1 MTARLL
7 AFRALLALL
16 LATIGLQAVPAHAF
30 GVERHHGSAF
40 DISAYE
46 VATAAALRSADHR
59 LIKAADPDP
68 APPAPP
74 SPTRIALQAGVA
86 VHDARAVPLPRQAIP
101 PLPQIASRPGAP
113 RAPPLA

>member
-30 GVERHHGSAF
+30 GVERHNGSAF

-59 LIKAADPDP
+59 LVKAADPDP

-74 SPTRIALQAGVA
+74 LATRIAMRAGA
-86 VHDARAVPLPRQAIP
+86 AGHDARAVPLPRKAIP
-101 PLPQIASRPGAP
+101 RLPQIASHPGAP
-113 RAPPLA
+113 RGPPIA